1 MLNPTLSR
9 ALLLSLSLAFGAA
22 HANGLTGTP
31 ADFGARAA
39 AAVPVDQRI
48 VLTPDTKVVN
58 VNHGDTVEFVVG
70 DKTFRWHFDTFLS
83 EANFAL
89 STIAPADI
97 PAGGVKVYV
106 AANPI
111 YRGH

>member
-9 ALLLSLSLAFGAA
+9 ALLLSLVFVAVTA

-31 ADFGARAA
+31 ADFGARATA
-39 AAVPVDQRI
+39 AIPVDQRI
-48 VLTPDTKVVN
+48 VLTPGTKVIN
-58 VNHGDTVEFVVG
+58 VNNGDTVEFVVG
-70 DKTFRWHFDTFLS
+70 GKTFRWHFDTFLS
-83 EANFAL
+83 EANFPL
-89 STIAPADI
+89 SRIAPADV
-97 PAGGVKVYV
+97 PADGIKVYV